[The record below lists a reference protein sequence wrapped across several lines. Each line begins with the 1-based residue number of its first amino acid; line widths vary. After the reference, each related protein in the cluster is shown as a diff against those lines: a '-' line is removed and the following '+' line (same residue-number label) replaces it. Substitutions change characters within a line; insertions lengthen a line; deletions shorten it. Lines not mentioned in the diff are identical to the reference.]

1 MFTGITNMAISTQN
15 ITHPMAQFTPRTRV
29 LVVDDH
35 PAIRDALAAVITDS
49 SDLVLCAEAE
59 SSEQVFRAVERLS
72 PEVAVV
78 DIALPD
84 AHGLDLIA
92 NLLARYPSMRVVVFS
107 VYDERIYAERAI
119 RAGALGY
126 VMKHEPVHEV
136 LEAIRCVARGEVYL
150 SRAMAS
156 RIVSKA
162 SLRRPSRPSAPT
174 DLLTDREIAV
184 LQLLGEGNSV
194 ESIAERLHL
203 SRKTVETHRRNAKE
217 KLGFDS
223 VSELLLFAV
232 RWTDAQN
239 RSGGDLQH
247 PPVTQSPPDSAGSGG
262 MRRLSG

>member
-1 MFTGITNMAISTQN
+1 MQPTSSFSA
-15 ITHPMAQFTPRTRV
+15 RTRV

-35 PAIRDALAAVITDS
+35 PAIRDALATVIADS
-49 SDLVLCAEAE
+49 NDLALCAEAE
-59 SSEQVFRAVERLS
+59 SSEQTYRVVEQLK
-72 PEVAVV
+72 PDVAVI

-92 NLLARYPSMRVVVFS
+92 NLKARYPSLRVVVFS
-107 VYDERIYAERAI
+107 VYDERIYAERAV

-126 VMKHEPVHEV
+126 VMKQEPVQEV
-136 LEAIRCVARGEVYL
+136 LEAIRCAARDEIYL

-156 RIVSKA
+156 RIVTRA
-162 SLRRPSRPSAPT
+162 SSRGSTQPMSPT
-174 DLLTDREIAV
+174 DLLTDREVAV

-194 ESIAERLHL
+194 ENIAERLHL

-217 KLGFDS
+217 KLEFDT

-239 RSGGDLQH
+239 RSGDDGLVQADD
-247 PPVTQSPPDSAGSGG
+247 VERS
-262 MRRLSG
+262 